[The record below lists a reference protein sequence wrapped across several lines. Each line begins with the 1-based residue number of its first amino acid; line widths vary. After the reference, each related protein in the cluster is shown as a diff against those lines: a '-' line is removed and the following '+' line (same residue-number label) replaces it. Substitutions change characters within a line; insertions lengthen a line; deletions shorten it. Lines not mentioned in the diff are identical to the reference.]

1 MARIAMSKTK
11 QTGKEN
17 AGLKNFTPEILEQY
31 KDEESGAL
39 LAMIAPIF
47 KKSIG
52 SPTQNRGFNWE
63 PDDLRQELAN
73 YFTYFAENGLKPSK
87 SSIRLWLNVSPARY
101 HEWETNPTK
110 YGEIHEIISLA
121 NDVLETQYVN
131 RGEKHPTMNT
141 FLLKA
146 SHGYRDTQNIEV
158 TATSKIDK
166 GDIDSAIERL
176 KLEED
181 SMEIVQD
188 EVIEKEIE

>member
-1 MARIAMSKTK
+1 MARIAMNTSK

-17 AGLKNFTPEILEQY
+17 AGLKNFDSELLAEY
-31 KDEESGAL
+31 KDEEAGAL
-39 LAMIAPIF
+39 LTMIAPIF

-52 SPTQNRGFNWE
+52 SPTQNRRGNWQ

-87 SSIRLWLNVSPARY
+87 SSIRLWLNVSATHYR
-101 HEWETNPTK
+101 EWENNPNK

-146 SHGYRDTQNIEV
+146 SHGFRDTQNIEV
-158 TATSKIDK
+158 TATNKVDK
-166 GDIDSAIERL
+166 GDIDNMIERL

-181 SMEIVQD
+181 GMEIIEG

>member
-1 MARIAMSKTK
+1 MARIAMNTSK
-11 QTGKEN
+11 QTSKEN
-17 AGLKNFTPEILEQY
+17 AGLQNFSSELLAEY
-31 KDEESGAL
+31 KDEEAGAL

-52 SPTQNRGFNWE
+52 SPTQNRRGNWE

-87 SSIRLWLNVSPARY
+87 ASIRLWLNVSPSRY
-101 HEWETNPTK
+101 NEWENNPSK
-110 YGEIHEIISLA
+110 YGEVHEIIALA

-141 FLLKA
+141 FLLKS

-158 TATSKIDK
+158 TATSKVEK

-181 SMEIVQD
+181 SMDIVD
-188 EVIEKEIE
+188 DVIEKEVE

>member
-1 MARIAMSKTK
+1 MARIAMNTSK
-11 QTGKEN
+11 QTGKET
-17 AGLKNFTPEILEQY
+17 AGMQNFTPEILEGY
-31 KDEESGAL
+31 KDEEAGAL
-39 LAMIAPIF
+39 LSMIAPIF

-52 SPTQNRGFNWE
+52 SPTQNRRGNWE

-73 YFTYFAENGLKPSK
+73 YFMYFAENGLKPSK
-87 SSIRLWLNVSPARY
+87 SSIRLWLNVSANRY
-101 HEWETNPTK
+101 WEWENNPNK

-146 SHGYRDTQNIEV
+146 SHGFRDTQNIEV
-158 TATSKIDK
+158 TATNKVDK
-166 GDIDSAIERL
+166 NDIDSMIERL

-181 SMEIVQD
+181 SMEIIEG
-188 EVIEKEIE
+188 EVIKKEIE

>member
-1 MARIAMSKTK
+1 MARIAMNTSK

-17 AGLKNFTPEILEQY
+17 AGLKNFDSELLAEY
-31 KDEESGAL
+31 KDEEAGAL
-39 LAMIAPIF
+39 LTMIAPIF

-52 SPTQNRGFNWE
+52 SPTQNRRGNWE
-63 PDDLRQELAN
+63 PDDMRQELAN

-87 SSIRLWLNVSPARY
+87 SSIRLWLNVSPTRY
-101 HEWETNPTK
+101 REWENNPNK

-146 SHGYRDTQNIEV
+146 SHGFRDTQNIEV
-158 TATSKIDK
+158 SATNKVDK
-166 GDIDSAIERL
+166 GDIDNMIERL

-181 SMEIVQD
+181 SMEIIEG
-188 EVIEKEIE
+188 EVIKKEIE

>member
-1 MARIAMSKTK
+1 MNTSK
-11 QTGKEN
+11 QTSKEN
-17 AGLKNFTPEILEQY
+17 AGLQNFNSELLAEY
-31 KDEESGAL
+31 KDEEAGAL

-52 SPTQNRGFNWE
+52 SPTQNRRGNWE
-63 PDDLRQELAN
+63 PDDLRQELAD

-87 SSIRLWLNVSPARY
+87 ASIRLWLNVSPARY
-101 HEWETNPTK
+101 YEWENNPSK
-110 YGEIHEIISLA
+110 YGEVYEIIALA

-158 TATSKIDK
+158 TATSKVEK

-181 SMEIVQD
+181 SMEIIED
-188 EVIEKEIE
+188 EVIKKEIE